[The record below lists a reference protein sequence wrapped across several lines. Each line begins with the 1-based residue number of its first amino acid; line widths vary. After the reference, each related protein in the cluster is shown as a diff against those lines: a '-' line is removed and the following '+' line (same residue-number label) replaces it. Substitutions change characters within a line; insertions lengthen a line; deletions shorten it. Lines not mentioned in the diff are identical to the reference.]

1 VIRIIRE
8 EDEPRLRLMARFGLS
23 EIQAQAILDLRLRQ
37 LAKLEEV
44 RIKGERDTLQAERAD
59 IEGVLASPARLRALM
74 QQELTED
81 AERHGDARRSPMAL
95 APEAEP
101 FTEEDLLGSDPITV
115 VLSDKGWIR
124 AGKGHELDPA
134 ELAYR
139 SGDRFASA
147 ARGRSNETLVFLDST
162 GRSYTL
168 PAHTLPSARGQGEP
182 LTGRLKPPAGARFV
196 GLVLATADRR
206 VVLASSSGYGF
217 VSGVGELVSKN
228 RSGKACLSVGDEGQA
243 LPPALVPADSDVL
256 VVVLTS
262 QGRLL
267 AFPLSE
273 LPELARGKGNKLIN
287 IPAAALRS
295 GEETVV
301 GVVCMGAADEVLV
314 QAGQRHL
321 RLRQRDLDNYRGE
334 RGRRGAL
341 LPRGFQK
348 VDSLSLASR

>member
-1 VIRIIRE
+1 VAA
-8 EDEPRLRLMARFGLS
+8 D
-23 EIQAQAILDLRLRQ
+23 AQ
-37 LAKLEEV
+37 
-44 RIKGERDTLQAERAD
+44 
-59 IEGVLASPARLRALM
+59 
-74 QQELTED
+74 
-81 AERHGDARRSPMAL
+81 
-95 APEAEP
+95 P
-101 FTEEDLLGSDPITV
+101 FTEEDLLGNDPITV
-115 VLSDKGWIR
+115 VLSDKGWVR
-124 AGKGHELDPA
+124 AGKGHDLDPA

-139 SGDRFASA
+139 TGDRFASA

-217 VSGVGELVSKN
+217 VSVLGELVSKN
-228 RSGKACLSVGDEGQA
+228 RSGKACLGVGENAQA
-243 LPPALVPADSDVL
+243 LAPALVPVEADAL

-287 IPAAALRS
+287 IPVAALRA

-301 GVVCMGAADEVLV
+301 GVVCMGASDEVLV

-334 RGRRGAL
+334 RGRRGVL